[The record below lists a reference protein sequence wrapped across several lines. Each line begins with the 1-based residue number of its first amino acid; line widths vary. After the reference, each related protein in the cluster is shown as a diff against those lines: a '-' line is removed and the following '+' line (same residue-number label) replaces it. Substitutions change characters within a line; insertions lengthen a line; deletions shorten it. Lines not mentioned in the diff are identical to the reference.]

1 MSFKS
6 FLSAVGTALFALA
19 VIFLQVTAPAFAAP
33 IAINSS
39 TPSGS
44 LSLPSSQEQDLPG
57 FTNTSGVAVK
67 LEIRAEGQWN
77 LTPTNTKFQSLD
89 ANGLYSKYD
98 GVLRFPQIKIGAVVA
113 EIKDAQGNLKSVI
126 SGKQQTFELQP
137 GETVSFIVNDD
148 VKYYSNN
155 TGNAKI
161 NYSVVPACNNQPP
174 TPQPPTPQ
182 PPTSCLPD
190 GTLTVFAN
198 EEVNLPKLTNTLG
211 KSVTLKL
218 QASGQW
224 NFGTDPNPANIVD
237 ADGSARDRDQNG
249 FLFPMRFSGI
259 KPSTLVAVKNNQVV
273 ASGKS
278 QTISLQPGET
288 VSFIMNDQ
296 PGIYSDNTGSQILKY
311 SFECK

>member
-6 FLSAVGTALFALA
+6 FLSAIGTALFALA

-33 IAINSS
+33 IGINTS

-44 LSLPSSQEQDLPG
+44 LSLPASQEQDLPG

-67 LEIRAEGQWN
+67 LEIRTQGTWS
-77 LTPTNTKFQSLD
+77 LTDKDPKYGAVDGNGVDVRGD
-89 ANGLYSKYD
+89 A
-98 GVLRFPQIKIGAVVA
+98 RFPQVKSGSVVA
-113 EIKDAQGNLKSVI
+113 QIKDSQGNLKSLI
-126 SGKQQTFELQP
+126 SGKEQTFELQP
-137 GETVSFIVNDD
+137 NETVTFIVNDD
-148 VKYYSNN
+148 LKYYGNN
-155 TGNAKI
+155 VGNAKI
-161 NYSVVPACNNQPP
+161 NYSVVPACNKEEKPQ
-174 TPQPPTPQ
+174 TPDPI
-182 PPTSCLPD
+182 TSCLPD

-237 ADGSARDRDQNG
+237 ANGSTRDRDQNG
-249 FLFPMRFSGI
+249 FLFPMRFSGF
-259 KPSTLVAVKNNQVV
+259 KPSTLIALKNNQVV

-278 QTISLQPGET
+278 QTISLQAGET

-296 PGIYSDNTGSQILKY
+296 PGIYRDNTGSQILKY

>member
-6 FLSAVGTALFALA
+6 FLSAIGTALFALA

-33 IAINSS
+33 IGINTS

-44 LSLPSSQEQDLPG
+44 LSLPASQEQDLPG
-57 FTNTSGVAVK
+57 FTNTSAVAVK
-67 LEIRAEGQWN
+67 LEIRTQGTWS
-77 LTPTNTKFQSLD
+77 LTDKDPKYGAVDGNGVDVRGD
-89 ANGLYSKYD
+89 A
-98 GVLRFPQIKIGAVVA
+98 RFPQVKIGSVVA
-113 EIKDAQGNLKSVI
+113 QIKDSQGNLKSLI
-126 SGKQQTFELQP
+126 SGKEQTFELQP
-137 GETVSFIVNDD
+137 NETVTFIVNDD
-148 VKYYSNN
+148 LKYYGNN
-155 TGNAKI
+155 VGNAKI
-161 NYSVVPACNNQPP
+161 NYSVVPACNKEEKPQ
-174 TPQPPTPQ
+174 TPDPI
-182 PPTSCLPD
+182 TSCLPD

-211 KSVTLKL
+211 KSVTLKV

-237 ADGSARDRDQNG
+237 ANGSTRDRDQNG

-259 KPSTLVAVKNNQVV
+259 KPSTLVALKNNQVV

-288 VSFIMNDQ
+288 VSFVMNDQ

>member
-6 FLSAVGTALFALA
+6 FLSAIGTALFALA

-33 IAINSS
+33 IGINTS

-44 LSLPSSQEQDLPG
+44 LSLPASQEQDLPG
-57 FTNTSGVAVK
+57 FTNTSAVAVK
-67 LEIRAEGQWN
+67 LEIRTQGTWS
-77 LTPTNTKFQSLD
+77 LTDKDPKYGAVD
-89 ANGLYSKYD
+89 AD
-98 GVLRFPQIKIGAVVA
+98 GVNVRGDARFPQVKSGSVVA
-113 EIKDAQGNLKSVI
+113 QIKDSQGNLKSLI
-126 SGKQQTFELQP
+126 SGKEQTFELQP
-137 GETVSFIVNDD
+137 NETVSFIVNDD
-148 VKYYSNN
+148 PRYYGNN
-155 TGNAKI
+155 VGNAKI
-161 NYSVVPACNNQPP
+161 NYSVVPACNNQAS
-174 TPQPPTPQ
+174 
-182 PPTSCLPD
+182 TSCLPD

-224 NFGTDPNPANIVD
+224 NFGTDPNPANSVD
-237 ADGSARDRDQNG
+237 ADGSNRDRDQNG
-249 FLFPMRFSGI
+249 FLYPMRFSGV
-259 KPSTLVAVKNNQVV
+259 KPSTLVALKNNQVV

-288 VSFIMNDQ
+288 VSFVMNDQ

>member
-6 FLSAVGTALFALA
+6 FLSAIGTALFALA

-33 IAINSS
+33 IGINTS

-44 LSLPSSQEQDLPG
+44 LSLPASQEQDLPG
-57 FTNTSGVAVK
+57 FTNTSAVAVK
-67 LEIRAEGQWN
+67 LEIRTQGTWS
-77 LTPTNTKFQSLD
+77 LTDKDPKYGAVDGNGVDVRGD
-89 ANGLYSKYD
+89 A
-98 GVLRFPQIKIGAVVA
+98 RFPQVKIGSVVA
-113 EIKDAQGNLKSVI
+113 QIKDSQGNLKSLI
-126 SGKQQTFELQP
+126 SGKEQTFELQP
-137 GETVSFIVNDD
+137 NETVTFIVNDD
-148 VKYYSNN
+148 PKFYGNN
-155 TGNAKI
+155 GGTAKI
-161 NYSVVPACNNQPP
+161 NYSVVPACNKEEKPP
-174 TPQPPTPQ
+174 TPQPN
-182 PPTSCLPD
+182 TSCLPD

-198 EEVNLPKLTNTLG
+198 EEVNLPKLTNTLK

-237 ADGSARDRDQNG
+237 ANGSTRDRDQNG
-249 FLFPMRFSGI
+249 NLFPMRFSGF
-259 KPSTLVAVKNNQVV
+259 KPSTLMALKNNQVV

-278 QTISLQPGET
+278 QTISLQAGET

-296 PGIYSDNTGSQILKY
+296 PGIYRDNTGSQILKY

>member
-6 FLSAVGTALFALA
+6 FLSAIGTALFALA

-33 IAINSS
+33 IGINTS

-44 LSLPSSQEQDLPG
+44 LSLPASQEQDLPG

-67 LEIRAEGQWN
+67 LEIRTEGTWS
-77 LTPTNTKFQSLD
+77 LTDKDPKYGAVDGNGVDVRGD
-89 ANGLYSKYD
+89 A
-98 GVLRFPQIKIGAVVA
+98 RFPQVKIGSVVA
-113 EIKDAQGNLKSVI
+113 QIKDSQGNLKSLI
-126 SGKQQTFELQP
+126 SGKEQTFELQP
-137 GETVSFIVNDD
+137 NETVTFIVNDD
-148 VKYYSNN
+148 LKYYGNN
-155 TGNAKI
+155 VGNAKI
-161 NYSVVPACNNQPP
+161 NYSVVPACNKEEKPP
-174 TPQPPTPQ
+174 TPDPI
-182 PPTSCLPD
+182 TSCLPD

-211 KSVTLKL
+211 KSVTLKV

-237 ADGSARDRDQNG
+237 ANGSTRDRDQNG

-259 KPSTLVAVKNNQVV
+259 KPSTLVALKNNQVV

>member
-6 FLSAVGTALFALA
+6 FLSAIGTALFALA

-33 IAINSS
+33 IGINTS

-44 LSLPSSQEQDLPG
+44 LSLPASQEQDLPG
-57 FTNTSGVAVK
+57 FTNTSSVAVK
-67 LEIRAEGQWN
+67 LEIRTQGTWS
-77 LTPTNTKFQSLD
+77 LTDKDPKYGAVDGNGVDVRGD
-89 ANGLYSKYD
+89 A
-98 GVLRFPQIKIGAVVA
+98 RFPQVKIGSVVA
-113 EIKDAQGNLKSVI
+113 QIKDSQGNLKSLI
-126 SGKQQTFELQP
+126 SGKEQTFELQP
-137 GETVSFIVNDD
+137 NETVTFIVNDD
-148 VKYYSNN
+148 LKYYGNN
-155 TGNAKI
+155 VGNAKI
-161 NYSVVPACNNQPP
+161 NYSVVPACNKEEKPQ
-174 TPQPPTPQ
+174 TPDPI
-182 PPTSCLPD
+182 TSCLPD

-237 ADGSARDRDQNG
+237 ANGSTRDRDQNG

-259 KPSTLVAVKNNQVV
+259 KPSTLVALKNNQVV

-288 VSFIMNDQ
+288 VSFVMNDQ

>member
-6 FLSAVGTALFALA
+6 FLSAIGTALFALA

-33 IAINSS
+33 IGINTS

-44 LSLPSSQEQDLPG
+44 LSLPASQEQDLPG
-57 FTNTSGVAVK
+57 FTNTSSVAVK
-67 LEIRAEGQWN
+67 LEIRTQGTWS
-77 LTPTNTKFQSLD
+77 LTDKDPKYGAVDGNGVDVRGD
-89 ANGLYSKYD
+89 A
-98 GVLRFPQIKIGAVVA
+98 RFPQVKIGSVVA
-113 EIKDAQGNLKSVI
+113 QIKDSQGNLKSLI
-126 SGKQQTFELQP
+126 SGKEQTFELQP
-137 GETVSFIVNDD
+137 NETVTFIVNDD
-148 VKYYSNN
+148 LKYYGNN
-155 TGNAKI
+155 VGNAKI
-161 NYSVVPACNNQPP
+161 NYSVVPACNKEEKPP
-174 TPQPPTPQ
+174 TPDPI
-182 PPTSCLPD
+182 TSCLPD

-237 ADGSARDRDQNG
+237 ANGSTRDRDQNG
-249 FLFPMRFSGI
+249 FLFPMLFSGI
-259 KPSTLVAVKNNQVV
+259 KPSTLVALKNNQVV